1 MPVNRRSLLKGLLVT
16 AIPIAGVAAGQQ
28 PVTGRELIDWSTG
41 GGDHGVGPL
50 RIREQGGFA
59 VGGTVTTTPGTFDP
73 TNPTNP
79 AGQTLH
85 GDHARVFYQVPQ
97 GARPLP
103 LVLWHG
109 FKEAGTCWG
118 MTPDGREGF
127 QTLFLRRRYSV
138 YTLDQPRRGT
148 AGRTTEGVTVD
159 TAPDEQW
166 FHNQFR
172 LGVWPDLYPGVQFS
186 DDPAALEQFFRTMVP
201 DTGPI
206 EAQVLVDGAS
216 ALFDRI
222 GDGILV
228 THSHAGGFG
237 WRTTIKNS
245 KIKAVISLEPGS
257 GFVFPEGEV
266 PPAMPSSA
274 GTLSGEA
281 IPLADFL
288 RLTEVPIAVYYGDNI
303 PTEPTDIAGRDNWRV
318 RLAMARLW
326 VDAINRHG
334 GDATLVHL
342 PEIGI
347 TGNTH
352 FPFSDLNNGQIA
364 RHIADFL
371 RSRDLD

>member
-1 MPVNRRSLLKGLLVT
+1 MERRNVLKGLLASAVPV
-16 AIPIAGVAAGQQ
+16 AGIAAGAQPAAAAGVSG
-28 PVTGRELIDWSTG
+28 WSEGNRPAT
-41 GGDHGVGPL
+41 GPL

-73 TNPTNP
+73 RNPTNP

-85 GDHARVFYQVPQ
+85 GDHARVFYQVPE
-97 GARPLP
+97 GARKLP

-109 FKEAGTCWG
+109 YKESGTSWG

-127 QTLFLRRRYSV
+127 QTLFLRRRYPV

-148 AGRTTEGVTVD
+148 AGKTTQGVDVD
-159 TAPDEQW
+159 TATDEQW
-166 FHNQFR
+166 FYNQFR
-172 LGVWPDLYPGVQFS
+172 LGLWPELYPGVQFPG
-186 DDPAALEQFFRTMVP
+186 DPESLNQFFRQMVP

-206 EAQVLVDGAS
+206 NGQILVDGTS

-237 WRTTIKNS
+237 WRATIKNR
-245 KIKAVISLEPGS
+245 KIKGVIALEPGS
-257 GFVFPEGEV
+257 GFVFPEGEA
-266 PPAMPSSA
+266 PAPMPSSA
-274 GTLSGEA
+274 GTLAAET
-281 IPLADFL
+281 IPLADFS

-326 VDAINRHG
+326 VETINRHG
-334 GDATLVHL
+334 GDATLIHL
-342 PEIGI
+342 PEAGI

-352 FPFSDLNNGQIA
+352 FLFSDLNNHQIA
-364 RHIADFL
+364 QHIAGFL
-371 RSRDLD
+371 AARGLD